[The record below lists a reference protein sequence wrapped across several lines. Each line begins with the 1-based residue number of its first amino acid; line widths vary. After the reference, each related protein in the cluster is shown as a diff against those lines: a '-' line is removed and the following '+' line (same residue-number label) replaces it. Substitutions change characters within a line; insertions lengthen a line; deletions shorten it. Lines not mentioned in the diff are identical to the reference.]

1 MKRLDHYWYSRNV
14 IAWLLLPL
22 ASLYCGLT
30 YLRRRLYAM
39 GMLRQVKTSVPVII
53 VGNITVG
60 GTGKTPF
67 LIYLCQYLKK
77 LGYTPGIISRGYGGQ
92 SKVYPLCV
100 TNEVTVNQV
109 GDEPF
114 MIAQRTACPVVVGPD
129 RIADIALLQD
139 KYQCDIVIADDGM
152 QHYRL
157 QRDAEI
163 AVVDANRQFGN
174 GYCLPAGPL
183 REPVTRLKSVDMII
197 SNGGKDNQ
205 LSFQVIPGDLVSLMN
220 KNKSTPL
227 TEFSGKTVHAVA
239 GIGNPQRFFDL
250 LESYSITLITHPFPD
265 HHVYKP
271 SDFFFSDDLPVLMT
285 EKDAVK
291 CFAFKL
297 DKSWYLPIDV
307 ELSQLAQ
314 DRLSQLIEQVCHG

>member
-1 MKRLDHYWYSRNV
+1 MKRLDHYWFSQNV

-22 ASLYCGLT
+22 AGLYCALA
-30 YLRRRLYAM
+30 YFRRRFYAI
-39 GMLRQVKTSVPVII
+39 GLLKQIKTPVPVII
-53 VGNITVG
+53 VGNISVG

-67 LIYLCQYLKK
+67 LIYLCQQLKNMGFK
-77 LGYTPGIISRGYGGQ
+77 PGIISRGYGG
-92 SKVYPLCV
+92 KAKHYPLII
-100 TNEVTVNQV
+100 TDEVSVHES

-114 MIAQRTACPVVVGPD
+114 MIAKRTDCPVVVGPD

-139 KYQCDIVIADDGM
+139 QYQCDVVVADDGL

-157 QRDAEI
+157 HRDAEI
-163 AVVDANRQFGN
+163 AVVDATRKFGN

-197 SNGGKDNQ
+197 SNGGKENQ
-205 LSFQVIPGDLVSLMN
+205 LSFRVIPGELISLMN
-220 KNKSTPL
+220 KNKSQSL
-227 TEFSGKTVHAVA
+227 TEFSGMCVHAVA

-250 LESYSITLITHPFPD
+250 LESFDITLITHPFPD
-265 HHVYKP
+265 HHVFKP
-271 SDFFFSDDLPVLMT
+271 SDFFFSDDLPVIMT

-291 CFAFKL
+291 CFAFRP

>member
-30 YLRRRLYAM
+30 YLRRRLYVI
-39 GMLRQVKTSVPVII
+39 GLFKQIKSSVPVII

-67 LIYLCQYLKK
+67 LIYLCQYLKNQ
-77 LGYTPGIISRGYGGQ
+77 GYTPGIISRGYGGQ
-92 SKVYPLCV
+92 SKHYPLCV
-100 TNEVTVNQV
+100 TDEVTVHQA

-139 KYQCDIVIADDGM
+139 KYECDIVIADDGM

-163 AVVDANRQFGN
+163 AVVDANRKFGN

-205 LSFQVIPGDLVSLMN
+205 LSFRIIPGKLVSLMN
-220 KNKSTPL
+220 KAKSKSL
-227 TEFSGKTVHAVA
+227 TEFSGQTVHAVA

-250 LESYSITLITHPFPD
+250 LESQGINLITHAFPD

-307 ELSQLAQ
+307 ELSQL
-314 DRLSQLIEQVCHG
+314 

>member
-14 IAWLLLPL
+14 VAWLLLPL
-22 ASLYCGLT
+22 AALYCGLV
-30 YLRRRLYAM
+30 YLRRRLYAI
-39 GMLRQVKTSVPVII
+39 GIFRQVKVSLPVII

-67 LIYLCQYLKK
+67 LIYLCQYLKSA
-77 LGYTPGIISRGYGGQ
+77 GYKPGVISRGYGGQ
-92 SKVYPLCV
+92 AKRYPLCV
-100 TNEVTVNQV
+100 TKDVTVQQT

-114 MIAQRTACPVVVGPD
+114 MIAQRTDCPVVVGPD
-129 RIADIALLQD
+129 RIADIALLQNE
-139 KYQCDIVIADDGM
+139 YQCDVIIADDGM

-163 AVVDANRQFGN
+163 AVVDANRKFGN

-197 SNGGKDNQ
+197 SNGGKENQ
-205 LSFQVIPGDLVSLMN
+205 LSFQINPGKLVSLMN
-220 KNKSTPL
+220 KSKSTSL
-227 TEFSGKTVHAVA
+227 SEFSGQTVHAVA

-250 LESYSITLITHPFPD
+250 LVSHGINLITHAFPD

-307 ELSQLAQ
+307 ELSQLARE
-314 DRLSQLIEQVCHG
+314 RLSQLIEQVCHG